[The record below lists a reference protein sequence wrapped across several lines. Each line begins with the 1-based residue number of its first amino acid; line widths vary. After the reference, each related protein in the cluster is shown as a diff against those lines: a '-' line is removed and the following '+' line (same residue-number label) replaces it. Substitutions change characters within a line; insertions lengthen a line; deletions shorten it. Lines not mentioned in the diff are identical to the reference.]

1 MNFRQ
6 TRHHHIDCIEV
17 ELGPYSLTLTESF
30 GPRVLRF
37 GLIGQGSVF
46 GEHPGAV
53 VETEL
58 GAWQPLG
65 GHRLWV
71 APESKP
77 VSYAPDNEPI
87 EIEEDDDAIEL
98 VAPRDAAGFR
108 KQISILCTESE
119 VLTLRHTVTNETDRE
134 QRIAAWCLTIM
145 KGGGTA
151 YLPME
156 PFRSHAEELLP
167 ARPLILWHYTDLT
180 DPRWSVGKRVIGL
193 KVDEQYG
200 HPQKIGAGNRQG
212 WLGYR
217 VGDFAF
223 LKSFS
228 HEETEYPDMNSN
240 CEIYT
245 SGSFV
250 ELESLSPLKTLQPGE
265 SVTHEEKWILRQAN
279 DWTNDEEAIANKF
292 GVLLSE
298 VTSASQELRS

>member
-1 MNFRQ
+1 MNFRE
-6 TRHHHIDCIEV
+6 TRHHDIDCIEV

-37 GLIGQGSVF
+37 GLTGKESVF

-58 GAWQPLG
+58 GAWRPLG

-71 APESKP
+71 APESKQ
-77 VSYAPDNEPI
+77 VSYAPDNESI

-108 KQISILCTESE
+108 KQISILCTECE

-156 PFRSHAEELLP
+156 PYRSHAEELLP

-180 DPRWSVGKRVIGL
+180 DQRWSFGKRMIGL

-217 VGDFAF
+217 VNDFAF
-223 LKSFS
+223 LKAFS
-228 HEETEYPDMNSN
+228 YEEEDYPDMNSN

-250 ELESLSPLKTLQPGE
+250 ELESLSPLKTLRPGE
-265 SVTHEEKWILRQAN
+265 SIMHEEQWILREMS
-279 DWTNDEEAIANKF
+279 EEEINEELLHSKF
-292 GVLLSE
+292 E
-298 VTSASQELRS
+298 ELRSSIVSKEMP